1 MKKKKKPL
9 NTILKI
15 CFLILFI
22 IVSSLMLHGV
32 FKEFNTMTALKK
44 DLQNTHTTY
53 AELVQQKKEVQKETQ
68 NLQDVEYQKM
78 FCRGNFLL
86 TREDEQIFVFK
97 N

>member
-1 MKKKKKPL
+1 MKKKKKTL

-32 FKEFNTMTALKK
+32 FKEFNTMTSLKK

-68 NLQDVEYQKM
+68 NLQDDEYQKM